1 MEAHVALRAM
11 VARAEFRTTEVR
23 ARVMAAHGLATAEA
37 VGPRAAE
44 AAITVVAAA
53 GIRAEAE
60 EVTPAVV
67 VADIPVAVVI
77 PAEVTTKQVAVN
89 EVKDRGE
96 KGRAER
102 HAFSLCSSIHP
113 HDLTRGLT
121 APYGLA

>member
-11 VARAEFRTTEVR
+11 VARAEFRTMAVR
-23 ARVMAAHGLATAEA
+23 ARAMEVHGLATAA
-37 VGPRAAE
+37 DVPRAAE
-44 AAITVVAAA
+44 AATTVGAAV
-53 GIRAEAE
+53 GIRAEVE
-60 EVTPAVV
+60 EVTPAVA
-67 VADIPVAVVI
+67 VADTPVAVVI

-102 HAFSLCSSIHP
+102 HAFSLCFSIHP
-113 HDLTRGLT
+113 HDLTRGPT